1 MKSPLFMR
9 ALCAALLWMGSVLC
23 AHASITYLINT
34 PEAAFSPQNALSIQ
48 VVFMN
53 TGSEPERFELPGQM
67 SAYLEDS
74 KGTRTETLMESN
86 LPKKWVEIAPGSF
99 VTRPYQIPA
108 DQISAL
114 GLPASSPLKI
124 SLENSSSI
132 SINRLPSG
140 TGETPEPDTKDGL
153 QTDGEPSGFITGDLG
168 KEGVPVEGE
177 SNRQHSA
184 MVEYFF
190 KHFLPSEPIYFLVG
204 GNPSGG
210 VSDLRGDFP
219 NARFQISL
227 RYAPFVEDSWIA
239 DQWSGFTNVFV
250 SYTQNTV
257 WDLEGESAPFL
268 DSMFKP
274 ELQYYWRDVFKEE
287 KGILKKMD
295 LLASV
300 SHESNGRN
308 GAGSRS
314 INYVLIR
321 PTFYFGDPDRLN
333 GYLAPGFWFYFGALT
348 DNPDI
353 RHYRGHA
360 DVKAAIQWAD
370 TVQMASTFRMGD
382 ELEKG
387 SMQLDLTYPLGQ
399 LTGDTLDLYLHLQY
413 FTGYGQ
419 TLLNYNRREQA
430 LRAGFSFL
438 RQ

>member
-1 MKSPLFMR
+1 
-9 ALCAALLWMGSVLC
+9 MGD
-23 AHASITYLINT
+23 N
-34 PEAAFSPQNALSIQ
+34 P
-48 VVFMN
+48 
-53 TGSEPERFELPGQM
+53 EPE
-67 SAYLEDS
+67 
-74 KGTRTETLMESN
+74 
-86 LPKKWVEIAPGSF
+86 
-99 VTRPYQIPA
+99 
-108 DQISAL
+108 
-114 GLPASSPLKI
+114 
-124 SLENSSSI
+124 
-132 SINRLPSG
+132 
-140 TGETPEPDTKDGL
+140 TKDGL
-153 QTDGEPSGFITGDLG
+153 QTTDGEPSGFITGDLG
-168 KEGVPVEGE
+168 KEDMPTEE
-177 SNRQHSA
+177 NIKRQHNA
-184 MVEYFF
+184 MVDYFF
-190 KHFLPSEPIYFLVG
+190 KHFYPYEPIYFLIG
-204 GNPSGG
+204 SNPSGG
-210 VSDLRGDFP
+210 ERDLRGDFP

-227 RYAPFVEDSWIA
+227 RYAPFIEDSWIA

-250 SYTQNTV
+250 TYTQNTV

-300 SHESNGRN
+300 AHESNGRN

-314 INYVLIR
+314 INYALVR
-321 PTFYFGDPDRLN
+321 PTFYFGDPERLN

-348 DNPDI
+348 DNPEI

-360 DVKAAIQWAD
+360 DVRAAIQWAD
-370 TVQMASTFRMGD
+370 TVQMASTFGIGD

-399 LTGDTLDLYLHLQY
+399 LTANTLDLYLHLQY

-419 TLLNYNRREQA
+419 TLLNYDRREQA

>member
-23 AHASITYLINT
+23 AHASIICLINT

-53 TGSEPERFELPGQM
+53 TGNGPERFELPGRM
-67 SAYLEDS
+67 SAYLEDFN
-74 KGTRTETLMESN
+74 GRRTEILMESN
-86 LPKKWVEIAPGSF
+86 LPEKRVELAPGSF

-108 DQISAL
+108 GQISAL

-124 SLENSSSI
+124 SLDNGSSI
-132 SINRLPSG
+132 SINRLPV
-140 TGETPEPDTKDGL
+140 GETPAPETGDGL
-153 QTDGEPSGFITGDLG
+153 LTDGKPSGFITGDLG
-168 KEGVPVEGE
+168 KEDMPLEGD
-177 SNRQHSA
+177 SRRQHNA
-184 MVEYFF
+184 MVDYFF
-190 KHFLPSEPIYFLVG
+190 KHFYPYEPIYFLVG

-210 VSDLRGDFP
+210 EPDLKGDFP
-219 NARFQISL
+219 NSRFQISL

-250 SYTQNTV
+250 TYTQNTV

-268 DSMFKP
+268 DSTFKP

-295 LLASV
+295 ILASL

-314 INYVLIR
+314 INYALIR
-321 PTFYFGDPDRLN
+321 PTLFFGDPERLN

-348 DNPDI
+348 DNPEI

-370 TVQMASTFRMGD
+370 TLQAAGTFRMGD

-399 LTGDTLDLYLHLQY
+399 ITGDTLDLYLHLQY